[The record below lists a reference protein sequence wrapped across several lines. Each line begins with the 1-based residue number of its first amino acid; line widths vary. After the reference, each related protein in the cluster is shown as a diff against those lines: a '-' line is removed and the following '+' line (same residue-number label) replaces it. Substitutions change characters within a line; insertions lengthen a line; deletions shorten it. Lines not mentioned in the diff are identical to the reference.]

1 MPYSLVLERA
11 SGTHTNSV
19 QPKLSLLTSTC
30 SVVYL
35 LPQVQFNKLR
45 LAALEV
51 LRFHSLWCLGAQ
63 RKGMVIYMFD
73 LDLQSRTPIY
83 EQLYKKTIELI
94 IKGVLKENEQ
104 LPSVRSLAK
113 EIGVN
118 PNTVAKA
125 YQELER
131 NKIIYSVSGRGSF
144 IAKICD
150 SSVKDYILEDFDHS
164 VYEAVKIGITKDEL
178 KERIDGVEL

>member
-1 MPYSLVLERA
+1 
-11 SGTHTNSV
+11 
-19 QPKLSLLTSTC
+19 
-30 SVVYL
+30 
-35 LPQVQFNKLR
+35 
-45 LAALEV
+45 
-51 LRFHSLWCLGAQ
+51 
-63 RKGMVIYMFD
+63 MFD
-73 LDLQSRTPIY
+73 LDLQSRMPIY

-144 IAKICD
+144 IAKISD
-150 SSVKDYILEDFDHS
+150 SSIKDYILEDFDNS
-164 VYEAVKIGITKDEL
+164 VNEAVKIGITKDEL
-178 KERIDGVEL
+178 KERIDGVEI